1 MADFPHHCPADIAPA
16 PWLSATAAVAAL
28 ILPAGLVARG
38 RSHGIMQRA
47 IVAFHREEPVAI
59 LFQHHRF
66 RLPHYGMDS
75 GEIRGAVEVRSRRGP
90 CVSCFSRSLEV
101 LCRAVKV
108 FVHVWNRRQLLTC
121 AFPRC
126 VCHVM
131 DVVWP

>member
-1 MADFPHHCPADIAPA
+1 MQLEIMA
-16 PWLSATAAVAAL
+16 L
-28 ILPAGLVARG
+28 
-38 RSHGIMQRA
+38 HG
-47 IVAFHREEPVAI
+47 EEPVAI

-66 RLPHYGMDS
+66 RLPHYGMDR

-108 FVHVWNRRQLLTC
+108 FVHVWNRRLVHTC

-126 VCHVM
+126 ICRSRAWCTHGFSNTPYSLIGKIYAILDLRCIFSMFVRVGSQNL
-131 DVVWP
+131 V